1 MPSLKFLKM
10 VFIPWSGIGAFMW
23 SIISNNC
30 WAEPVYKQF
39 QLGYNTPTIGLW
51 FYAEDYINFLSDLR
65 TMLTKPLRFIDNP
78 RRGQLP
84 YPVAE
89 LTDGVEIQ
97 FMHFK
102 SEAEAREKWAR
113 RAARVPSNDD
123 DLRIRICDRD
133 GLTQN
138 HIERFAALPF
148 RYKTGFFKRGRFDL
162 ERYGWAIELDSEE
175 ETVTSGVAA
184 YHQAVSKGFDVKRWL
199 FPTANQ
205 QGKTMTFYEGLT
217 GFLDHANEPHL
228 GGSVRVGDP
237 FTYCPSVWDYV
248 VSRFSI
254 ASVLDIGSGSGN
266 ASNYFFNKGL
276 KVVAVDGFTE
286 SVMKSVYPSIR
297 HDLTQG
303 PIVTKVDLVHC
314 HEVVEHIEEQYLD
327 NLLDSLACGKIILMT
342 HAVPGQPGHH
352 HVNCQPQEYW
362 IEAMQRRNCVLANE
376 DSRRVRELAGRDGAV
391 FMRDTGMIFVNE
403 SRI

>member
-1 MPSLKFLKM
+1 
-10 VFIPWSGIGAFMW
+10 MW

-39 QLGYNTPTIGLW
+39 QLGYNTPTIGVW
-51 FYAEDYINFLSDLR
+51 FYADDYLAFLKDFRELVNQPIRFLDEPR
-65 TMLTKPLRFIDNP
+65 TGKK
-78 RRGQLP
+78 P
-84 YPVAE
+84 YPVGA
-89 LTDGVEIQ
+89 LSDVVDIQ

-102 SEAEAREKWAR
+102 SEDEAREKWAR
-113 RAARVPSNDD
+113 RAARLPANDD

-133 GLTQN
+133 GLTQG
-138 HIERFAALPF
+138 HIEAFAALPF
-148 RYKTGFFKRGRFDL
+148 KHKTGFFRRGRFDL
-162 ERYGWAIELDSEE
+162 SRHSWAIELNSDE

-184 YHQAVSKGFDVKRWL
+184 YHQAIAGGFDIKRWL
-199 FPTANQ
+199 DGSVNNERGNTVS
-205 QGKTMTFYEGLT
+205 FYEGLT
-217 GFLDHANEPHL
+217 GFLDHTNEPHL

-248 VSRFSI
+248 ISRFSI
-254 ASVLDIGSGSGN
+254 ASALDIGSGSGN
-266 ASNYFFNKGL
+266 ASNYFFSKGL

-362 IEAMQRRNCVLANE
+362 IEALKRRNCVLANE
-376 DSRRVRELAGRDGAV
+376 DSRRIRELAGKDGAV